1 MKNGEVIYLE
11 ETSINPQ
18 KGHNVLQRKIM
29 KNIGIVYGG
38 YSSEIVV
45 SRKSAE
51 GIRTFIDK
59 SRYNVFSV
67 LITDKKW
74 VVTHK
79 DSEHPINKD
88 DFSFI
93 LNGETL
99 HFDCLYITIHGTP
112 GEDGLLQGYLKMMG
126 IPHTTCDVLPAAL
139 TFNKFTCN
147 TYLKG
152 FGVAVADSILLRK
165 GRDYNANDIK
175 ERIGIPCFVKPNAGG
190 SSFGISKVKSFD
202 QLESAIQKAFE
213 ESNEALVEGLMEGT
227 EVTCGIYKTIHK
239 EVVMP
244 LTEVISKN
252 EFFDFEAK
260 YNAEK
265 AIEITPARISE
276 ELTDKIQK
284 ITSLIYDILNCKGIV
299 RIDYIITEQKIYMLE
314 VNTTPGMT
322 PTSFIPQQV
331 EALGMNMQEVMT
343 DIIEDAMERG

>member
-1 MKNGEVIYLE
+1 
-11 ETSINPQ
+11 
-18 KGHNVLQRKIM
+18 M

-51 GIRTFIDK
+51 GILSFVDRRK
-59 SRYNVFSV
+59 YNVFRV
-67 LITDKKW
+67 LLTREKW
-74 VVTHK
+74 VVI
-79 DSEHPINKD
+79 SENKEFPIDRN
-88 DFSFI
+88 DFTFSI
-93 LNGETL
+93 NGKTL
-99 HFDCLYITIHGTP
+99 TFDCVYITIHGTP
-112 GEDGLLQGYLKMMG
+112 GEDGLLQGYLKMMN

-152 FGVAVADSILLRK
+152 FGVAVADSVLLRK
-165 GRDYNANDIK
+165 GREYNAEDIK
-175 ERIGIPCFVKPNAGG
+175 EKIGLPCFVKPNAGG
-190 SSFGISKVKSFD
+190 SSFGITKVKSFEE
-202 QLESAIQKAFE
+202 LEPAIEKAFD
-213 ESNEALVEGLMEGT
+213 ESDEALVETFLKGK
-227 EVTCGIYKTIHK
+227 EVTCGIYKTLRK
-239 EVVMP
+239 NVVMP

-265 AIEITPARISE
+265 AIEITPARISD
-276 ELTDKIQK
+276 ELTEKIQK

-299 RIDYIITEQKIYMLE
+299 RMDYIITDKKIFLLE

-331 EALGMNMQEVMT
+331 KAMGMSMQEVMT
-343 DIIEDAMERG
+343 EIIEDAIERQKKSGVS

>member
-1 MKNGEVIYLE
+1 MKNV
-11 ETSINPQ
+11 
-18 KGHNVLQRKIM
+18 
-29 KNIGIVYGG
+29 GIIYGG

-51 GIRTFIDK
+51 GIRSFIDQ
-59 SRYNVFSV
+59 SRYHVYSI
-67 LITDKKW
+67 LISDEKW
-74 VVTHK
+74 VVTH
-79 DSEHPINKD
+79 EGQEIPIDKN
-88 DFSFI
+88 DFTFI
-93 LNGETL
+93 LEGKKK

-112 GEDGLLQGYLKMMG
+112 GEDGLLQGYLKMLE

-165 GRDYNANDIK
+165 GREYDADDIK
-175 ERIGIPCFVKPNAGG
+175 KRIGIPCFVKPNAGG
-190 SSFGISKVKSFD
+190 SSFGISKVKTPD
-202 QLESAIQKAFE
+202 ELVPAINKAFE
-213 ESNEALVEGLMEGT
+213 ESDEALVEELMEGT
-227 EVTCGIYKTIHK
+227 EVTCGIYKTRTK

-265 AIEITPARISE
+265 AIEITPARISN
-276 ELTDKIQK
+276 ELTDKVQK

-299 RIDYIITEQKIYMLE
+299 RVDYIITDQKILMLE

-331 EALGMNMQEVMT
+331 EALGMTMQQVMT
-343 DIIEDAMERG
+343 DIIEDSIERGG

>member
-1 MKNGEVIYLE
+1 
-11 ETSINPQ
+11 
-18 KGHNVLQRKIM
+18 M

-51 GIRTFIDK
+51 GILSFIDRRK
-59 SRYNVFSV
+59 YNVFQV
-67 LITDKKW
+67 LLTREKW
-74 VVTHK
+74 VVV
-79 DSEHPINKD
+79 SENKEFPIDRN
-88 DFSFI
+88 DFTFSI
-93 LNGETL
+93 NGKKLT
-99 HFDCLYITIHGTP
+99 FDCLYITIHGTP
-112 GEDGLLQGYLKMMG
+112 GEDGLLQGYLKMMN

-152 FGVAVADSILLRK
+152 FGVAVADSVLLRK
-165 GRDYNANDIK
+165 EREYNAEDIK
-175 ERIGIPCFVKPNAGG
+175 EKIGLPCFVKPNAGG
-190 SSFGISKVKSFD
+190 SSFGITKVKSFEE
-202 QLESAIQKAFE
+202 LEPAIEKAFD
-213 ESNEALVEGLMEGT
+213 ESDEALVETFMKGT
-227 EVTCGIYKTIHK
+227 EVTCGIYKTLSK
-239 EVVMP
+239 DVVMP

-265 AIEITPARISE
+265 AIEITPARISD
-276 ELTDKIQK
+276 ELTEKIQK

-299 RIDYIITEQKIYMLE
+299 RMDYIITDKKIFLLE

-331 EALGMNMQEVMT
+331 EAMGMSMQEVMT
-343 DIIEDAMERG
+343 EIIEDAIERQKKSGVS

>member
-1 MKNGEVIYLE
+1 
-11 ETSINPQ
+11 
-18 KGHNVLQRKIM
+18 M
-29 KNIGIVYGG
+29 KNIGVIYGG

-51 GIRTFIDK
+51 GIRSFIDP

-74 VVTHK
+74 VVIYE
-79 DSEHPINKD
+79 DQELPIDKN
-88 DFSFI
+88 DFTFV
-93 LNGETL
+93 LNGERI

-112 GEDGLLQGYLKMMG
+112 GEDGLLQGYLKMLG
-126 IPHTTCDVLPAAL
+126 IPHTTADVLPAAL

-165 GRDYNANDIK
+165 GREYNVDDIK

-190 SSFGISKVKSFD
+190 SSFGISKVKTPEE
-202 QLESAIQKAFE
+202 LIPAIDKAFE
-213 ESNEALVEGLMEGT
+213 ESDEALVEGLMQGT
-227 EVTCGIYKTIHK
+227 EVTCGIYKTK
-239 EVVMP
+239 EKELIMP

-265 AIEITPARISE
+265 AIEITPARISD
-276 ELTDKIQK
+276 ELTEKIQK

-299 RIDYIITEQKIYMLE
+299 RVDYIITDQKIFMLE

-331 EALGMNMQEVMT
+331 EALGMTMQEVMT
-343 DIIEDAMERG
+343 DIIEDSIERGG

>member
-1 MKNGEVIYLE
+1 
-11 ETSINPQ
+11 
-18 KGHNVLQRKIM
+18 M

-51 GIRTFIDK
+51 GILSFVDRRK
-59 SRYNVFSV
+59 YNVFRV
-67 LITDKKW
+67 LLTREKW
-74 VVTHK
+74 VVI
-79 DSEHPINKD
+79 SENKEFPIDRN
-88 DFSFI
+88 DFTFSI
-93 LNGETL
+93 NGKTL
-99 HFDCLYITIHGTP
+99 TFDCVYITIHGTP
-112 GEDGLLQGYLKMMG
+112 GEDGLLQGYLKMMN

-152 FGVAVADSILLRK
+152 FGVAVADSVLLRK
-165 GRDYNANDIK
+165 GREYNAEDIK
-175 ERIGIPCFVKPNAGG
+175 EKIGLPCFVKPNAGG
-190 SSFGISKVKSFD
+190 SSFGITKVKSFEE
-202 QLESAIQKAFE
+202 LEPAIEKAFDE
-213 ESNEALVEGLMEGT
+213 TDEALVETFLKGK
-227 EVTCGIYKTIHK
+227 EVTCGIYKTLRK
-239 EVVMP
+239 NVVMP

-265 AIEITPARISE
+265 AIEITPARISD
-276 ELTDKIQK
+276 ELTEKIQK

-299 RIDYIITEQKIYMLE
+299 RMDYIITDKKIFLLE

-331 EALGMNMQEVMT
+331 KAMGMSMQEVIT
-343 DIIEDAMERG
+343 EIIEDAIERQKKSGVS